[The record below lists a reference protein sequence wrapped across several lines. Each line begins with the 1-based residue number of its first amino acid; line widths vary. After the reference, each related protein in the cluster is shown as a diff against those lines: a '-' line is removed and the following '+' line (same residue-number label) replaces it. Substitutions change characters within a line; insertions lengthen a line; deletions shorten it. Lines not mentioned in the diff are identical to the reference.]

1 MSGEPQQA
9 HQQHSSAAPKHQH
22 PYRIAIVGGGL
33 SAATLLIQLAKLAAA
48 RSTLAPIHV
57 TVIDPAEQLGRG
69 IAYAVNSPDLLL
81 NVRSDRLTADA
92 AIPGDFHNWINANHH
107 QHHQHNNNNNPPAP
121 DYFSRWSFGDY
132 ARQRLAESLAA
143 AGPNLTLQHIRSA
156 ATSLKLVHNH
166 HSDESTPTITTR
178 NTDGTPGPTI
188 AADHAVLALGLG
200 PTRTPRP
207 LLPLTQPNAHHL
219 LVSPWDQQAMQRLA
233 ATPGP
238 ILIVG
243 TGLTMCDAVITLK
256 KHNTKAQLV
265 AISRRG
271 LVPRVHD
278 HTDPTQHA
286 DWAAT
291 LPGQSL
297 ASITTKL
304 RSRATPDNWR
314 SVIDSLRPHTAPIWA
329 ALNTTERARFIRHLA
344 TYWDVHR
351 HRMPPQVADALEQL
365 KQQNQLHI
373 IRARLE
379 SASPDPSAPTQA
391 NIKLQPCST
400 SNSDNKYYNIP
411 RTYTGVVLCTG
422 PDSNPANWNTPLTSE
437 LLKQNLATT
446 DPLGLGFRTTQ
457 QGLLINTNNQT
468 IPQLSTLG
476 PLRRSDLWESIAAPE
491 IVAQAKTLANTIAA
505 ARPTHPPQR

>member
-9 HQQHSSAAPKHQH
+9 HHQPSSAAPNQQL

-33 SAATLLIQLAKLAAA
+33 SAAALLIQLAKLAAA
-48 RSTLAPIHV
+48 KATLSPIHV
-57 TVIDPAEQLGRG
+57 TVIEPAEQLGRG

-92 AIPGDFHNWINANHH
+92 AIPGDFHNWITANNN
-107 QHHQHNNNNNPPAP
+107 NNNNNPPTP
-121 DYFSRWSFGDY
+121 DYFSRWSFGIY

-143 AGPNLTLQHIRSA
+143 AGPNLTLQHIRAA
-156 ATSLKLVHNH
+156 ATSLKLEHNH
-166 HSDESTPTITTR
+166 QSDQPTPTITTR
-178 NTDGTPGPTI
+178 NSDGTDGPTI
-188 AADHAVLALGLG
+188 AADHAVLAIGLG

-207 LLPLTQPNAHHL
+207 LLPLTQPNTRHL
-219 LVSPWDQQAMQRLA
+219 LVSPWDQHAMQRLA

-256 KHNTKAQLV
+256 NHNTEAQLV

-297 ASITTKL
+297 ASITRKL

-314 SVIDSLRPHTAPIWA
+314 SVIDSLRPHTARIWA
-329 ALNTTERARFIRHLA
+329 GLSTAERARFIRHLA
-344 TYWDVHR
+344 PYWDVHR
-351 HRMPPQVADALEQL
+351 HRMPPQVADALKQL
-365 KQQNQLHI
+365 KQQDQLHI

-391 NIKLQPCST
+391 NINLRPCSH
-400 SNSDNKYYNIP
+400 NNDNIP
-411 RTYTGVVLCTG
+411 HTYTGVVLCTG
-422 PDSNPANWNTPLTSE
+422 PDSNPANWNTPLTSD

-446 DPLGLGFRTTQ
+446 DQLGLGFRTTQ

-476 PLRRSDLWESIAAPE
+476 PIRRSDLWESIAAPE
-491 IVAQAKTLANTIAA
+491 IVAQAQSLAITIAA
-505 ARPTHPPQR
+505 ARPTHPPQQ